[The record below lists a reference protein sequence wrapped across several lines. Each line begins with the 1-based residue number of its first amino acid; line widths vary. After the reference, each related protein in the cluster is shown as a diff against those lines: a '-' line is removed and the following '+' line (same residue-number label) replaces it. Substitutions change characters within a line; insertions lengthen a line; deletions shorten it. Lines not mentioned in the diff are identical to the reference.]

1 MRRTT
6 RVRALVTVTAATVG
20 AVTLAV
26 LPAQGA
32 AAPAWPAGGYQ
43 PSCDSSSSQS
53 GGKTRYTDSTPP
65 TVGNVTFAG
74 GRTTLVVAPRGTPM
88 RFQARLTDNCSG
100 SAHAVLDRYRGGR
113 YDTTVE
119 LTPRV
124 TDGAYFDVVGR
135 SQARRVSVSAVGT
148 YTFRGGI
155 ARDRFSS
162 FVLDSG
168 DRLVSSVPNTK
179 WQLVPSSG
187 PRLLVVRDTRLARP
201 GSDRL
206 SKPGRYT
213 VSAALQVAGEVRWM
227 PFPRKSVTL
236 QRRVSAGKWV
246 DVQSVRSSSTGEVR
260 ARVRASQRTVYR
272 FALAPAGAPGYWA
285 GAAGRPVTVG

>member
-6 RVRALVTVTAATVG
+6 RGRAVVSVTAATLG

-32 AAPAWPAGGYQ
+32 AAPAWPAGGYV

-53 GGKTRYTDSTPP
+53 AGKTRYTDTTPP
-65 TVGNVTFAG
+65 TVGDVTFAG
-74 GRTTLVVAPRGTPM
+74 GRTTLAVAPRGTRM
-88 RFQARLTDNCSG
+88 RFQARLTDECSG
-100 SAHAVLDRYRGGR
+100 SAHAVLDRYRGRR

-119 LTPRV
+119 LTPNV
-124 TDGAYFDVVGR
+124 TNGAYFDVVGR
-135 SQARRVSVSAVGT
+135 SQARRVSVSAIGT

-168 DRLVSSVPNTK
+168 HRLVSSVPNAR

-187 PRLLVVRDTRLARP
+187 PPLLVVRDTRLARP
-201 GSDRL
+201 ASDRMA
-206 SKPGRYT
+206 KRARYT
-213 VSAALQVAGEVRWM
+213 VAATLQVAGQVRWL
-227 PFPRKSVTL
+227 PFPRKQVAL
-236 QRRVSAGKWV
+236 QRRVSPGQWV
-246 DVQSVRSSSTGEVR
+246 DVRAVRSSSTGEVR
-260 ARVRASQRTVYR
+260 ARVRASQRTLYR

-285 GAAGRPVTVG
+285 GAASRPVTVG